1 MTAKL
6 FPTVVYDA
14 RTDRLITR
22 LWTKVK
28 TGQ

>member
-1 MTAKL
+1 MAKL

-14 RTDRLITR
+14 RTDRAMTR
-22 LWTKVK
+22 LWTGLK